1 VTVATRQRALVVE
14 LLEQAPARV
23 LAIYAHPDDPDI
35 SCGGTLAKWAR
46 AGSEIHV
53 VICAAGDKGSLDP
66 GADSDSVI
74 ERRADEARQAASTL
88 ELTGIHLLGRRDG
101 EFENDLP
108 LRSEL
113 VRLMRHHRPDVVVCP
128 DPTAVFFGAHH
139 YNHRD
144 HRTVGWAALDS
155 AAPASGSSLYF
166 PESGPAHQIPR
177 ALMSGSLEANVW
189 VDIETTIDQK
199 LRAVARHESQLTD
212 ANDWFASALRDGA
225 RHAGRQAGVSYAEAF
240 RRLLLI

>member
-1 VTVATRQRALVVE
+1 MRAHVVE
-14 LLEQAPARV
+14 LLEEAPARV
-23 LAIYAHPDDPDI
+23 LAVYAHPDDPDI

-53 VICAAGDKGSLDP
+53 VICAAGDKGSPDP
-66 GADSDSVI
+66 AADRDTVI
-74 ERRADEARQAASTL
+74 EQRADEVRQAVATL
-88 ELTGIHLLGRRDG
+88 ELAGFHLLGRRDG

-108 LRSEL
+108 LRAEL
-113 VRLMRHHRPDVVVCP
+113 VRLMRYHRPDVVVCP

-144 HRTVGWAALDS
+144 HRIVGWAALDS

-166 PESGPAHQIPR
+166 PESGPAHQIPV

-199 LRAVARHESQLTD
+199 LRAVARHESQLAD

-225 RHAGRQAGVSYAEAF
+225 QHAGRQAGVSYAEAF
-240 RRLLLI
+240 RRVLLV

>member
-1 VTVATRQRALVVE
+1 MVD
-14 LLEQAPARV
+14 LLDESPARV
-23 LAIYAHPDDPDI
+23 LAVYAHPDDPDI

-53 VICAAGDKGSLDP
+53 VICAAGDKGSTDP
-66 GADSDSVI
+66 SADRDSVI
-74 ERRADEARQAASTL
+74 RRRTEEARQAAATL
-88 ELTGIHLLGRRDG
+88 GLADLHLLGRSDG
-101 EFENDLP
+101 EFENDLQ
-108 LRSEL
+108 LRAEL
-113 VRLMRHHRPDVVVCP
+113 VRLMRSHQPDVVVCP

-166 PESGPAHQIPR
+166 PESGPAHQIPV
-177 ALMSGSLEANVW
+177 ALLSGSLEANVW
-189 VDIETTIDQK
+189 VDIGTTIDQK
-199 LRAVARHESQLTD
+199 LAAVARHESQLAD

-225 RHAGRQAGVSYAEAF
+225 QHAGRQAGVSYAEAF
-240 RRLLLI
+240 RRVLLV

>member
-1 VTVATRQRALVVE
+1 MAE
-14 LLEQAPARV
+14 LWDEPPARV
-23 LAIYAHPDDPDI
+23 LAVYAHPDDPDI

-46 AGSEIHV
+46 AGSEVHV
-53 VICAAGDKGSLDP
+53 VICAAGDKGSSDP
-66 GADSDSVI
+66 AANREMVI
-74 ERRADEARQAASTL
+74 ERRADEARQAGATL
-88 ELTGIHLLGRRDG
+88 ELAGLHLLGRSDG
-101 EFENDLP
+101 EFDNDVP

-113 VRLMRHHRPDVVVCP
+113 VGLMRTHRPDVVVCP

-144 HRTVGWAALDS
+144 HRIVGWAALDS

-166 PESGPAHQIPR
+166 PESGPAHQIPV
-177 ALMSGSLEANVW
+177 ALLSGSLEANVW

-199 LRAVARHESQLTD
+199 LRAVARHESQLAD

-225 RHAGRQAGVSYAEAF
+225 QHAGRQAGVSYAEAF
-240 RRLLLI
+240 RRVLLI